1 GQAVAAALSKRLD
14 AEVTIEA
21 QLLDAAVRGPN
32 SLASPG
38 VFAMVALDEVGGFAT
53 VELEPQLCAALVDK
67 LAGGTGETLAPL
79 ALSEAEHAGTSLLLL
94 DALAALRPTP
104 VEKALGPRLVRLV
117 TSAAE
122 VAANTDL
129 RQVHLAVRARVS

>member
-1 GQAVAAALSKRLD
+1 MAHPLTQLNQVRKLVKLGSRSLTRAHVELQRRPGLRAALGDVGQAVAAALSKRLD

-79 ALSEAEHAGTSLLLL
+79 ALSEAEHAGTSL
-94 DALAALRPTP
+94 
-104 VEKALGPRLVRLV
+104 
-117 TSAAE
+117 
-122 VAANTDL
+122 
-129 RQVHLAVRARVS
+129 